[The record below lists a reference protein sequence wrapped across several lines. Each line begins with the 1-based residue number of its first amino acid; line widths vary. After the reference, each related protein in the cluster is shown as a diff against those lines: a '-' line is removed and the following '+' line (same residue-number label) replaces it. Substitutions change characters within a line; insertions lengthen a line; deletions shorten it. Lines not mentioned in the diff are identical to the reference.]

1 MQATSVAG
9 TDTPHGKMPEYTSD
23 AEPSPDSANLIGSAV
38 ILMLLTQRLALPAGS
53 FQIPLAVPIVFG
65 FAAWGFLRREFIVDQ
80 RRLLA
85 YLATLSLLLVSSIAV
100 STWGFFSAPSLVYLV
115 GLYSVLVLVAPHCDI
130 EKMFLL
136 HQRAIACFAVIGIGQ
151 FAVQLIGMP
160 FIDPLAS
167 IPDALM
173 LQGYNTIQPLSYGA
187 SIIKSNAMFFLEA
200 SHLSKALAMA
210 ILIELIYFRRLRFL
224 ALFACCYGFTFS
236 GTGIITLAAGILTGL
251 AYIPRKWILT
261 CAAVGVLIAAIV
273 GAAGLADVWVDRTS
287 EFGNTRSSATIRF
300 VTPYTRLWEV
310 LNDDFRLF
318 GRGAGSVEESFT
330 VVGGVEA
337 FDPTPVKL
345 IYEYGPIAA
354 IAFMGYMLYCL
365 YTGLARPPL
374 KHACFVLLFFLTG
387 GLLEAVTLYYCYL
400 MVGAVVSPSR
410 ASEPKLSGQLV
421 DTRLGIPD
429 SAHQQRTS

>member
-1 MQATSVAG
+1 MQATAVAG
-9 TDTPHGKMPEYTSD
+9 TDTSYGKMPEHSND
-23 AEPSPDSANLIGSAV
+23 AQLTPDSAKLIGTAV

-85 YLATLSLLLVSSIAV
+85 YLATLSLLLISSIAV
-100 STWGFFSAPSLVYLV
+100 STWGFFSAASLVYLV
-115 GLYSVLVLVAPHCDI
+115 GLYSLMVLVAPHCNL
-130 EKMFLL
+130 EKMFLM
-136 HQRAIACFAVIGIGQ
+136 HQRAMAYFAVVGIAQ
-151 FAVQLIGMP
+151 FAVQLVGVP

-167 IPDALM
+167 VPEALM

-224 ALFACCYGFTFS
+224 ALFVCCYGFTFS
-236 GTGIITLAAGILTGL
+236 GTGILTLAAGVLTGL

-261 CAAVGVLIAAIV
+261 SAAVGVLIAAVV
-273 GAAGLADVWVDRTS
+273 GAAGLADVWVDRTA
-287 EFGNTRSSATIRF
+287 EFGDTRSSATIRF
-300 VTPYTRLWEV
+300 ITPYTRLWDV
-310 LNDDFRLF
+310 LNDDFRMF

-354 IAFMGYMLYCL
+354 VAFMGYMLYCL

-400 MVGAVVSPSR
+400 MVGAVVSPNRVGESQP
-410 ASEPKLSGQLV
+410 SSSLV
-421 DTRLGIPD
+421 DSRVGMTD
-429 SAHQQRTS
+429 SPRAQHAS